1 MKEKVKNWAKWIYWF
16 TFAVAVIAVYKTL
29 DNFNDIMIFIENL
42 FSVLM
47 PFFIGLLLAYLF
59 YIPSKKLEQ
68 LYSKIKC
75 LRKFARK
82 LAVFS
87 VYVIVLVLII
97 LLFKVILPAVSTSVA
112 DLTTNFPIYY
122 NNIMGYIND
131 LPEDSIVS
139 KETIIEAVDKIKNID
154 FASYF
159 STEKIIEYLKGVVS
173 VAQGIFSAFVAIIV
187 SVYILFQRTDIL
199 QFIKKLTKAIFKEDT
214 CKILGNYFAKSN
226 EVFFKYISS
235 QLLDGV
241 IVGIIISIAML
252 ILDVK
257 YAVLL
262 GFMIGLFNIIPYFGA
277 IIAVAIAILITWITG
292 GLTQAIWVAVVII
305 ILQQID
311 ANIINPKIVGDS
323 LSLSPILV
331 IFAVTVGGAYFGFL
345 GMLLAVPVIAVL
357 KVIICDYIDYKNKQK
372 EQTDEIVND

>member
-29 DNFNDIMIFIENL
+29 DNFNDIMTFVENL

-68 LYSKIKC
+68 LYSKIKG

-87 VYVIVLVLII
+87 VYIIALVLII
-97 LLFKVILPAVSTSVA
+97 LLFKVILPTISTSVT

-122 NNIMGYIND
+122 DNIMNYINN
-131 LPEDSIVS
+131 LPDNFAIS
-139 KETIIEAVDKIKNID
+139 KETIIETVDKIKNID
-154 FASYF
+154 FASYL
-159 STEKIIEYLKGVVS
+159 SAEKIIEYVKGVVS
-173 VAQGIFSAFVAIIV
+173 VAQGIFSAFVAIIM
-187 SVYILFQRTDIL
+187 SVYILLQRTEIM
-199 QFIKKLTKAIFKEDT
+199 QFIKKLSTALFKKET
-214 CKILGNYFAKSN
+214 CKTLGTYFSKSN

-235 QLLDGV
+235 QLLDGI

-277 IIAVAIAILITWITG
+277 IVAVAIAILITWITG

-372 EQTDEIVND
+372 DEIVNN